1 MFLLILGVVCIC
13 VLNGYILI
21 EEELL
26 ILLASIFWVDAGSKF
41 IKNMLVNEL
50 VHKSIILKKKYKW
63 FFRRKWVFDDIV
75 IRAYYVRI
83 MRYYRLRRET
93 WQFIEQELLENFLI
107 YIVENNILLQKYQLN
122 IELFT
127 MGILCVKDLVNKRF
141 EVLNN
146 ILSEN
151 LLFPK
156 TYTTSEYINLEI
168 ANVNTVVILTV

>member
-1 MFLLILGVVCIC
+1 
-13 VLNGYILI
+13 
-21 EEELL
+21 
-26 ILLASIFWVDAGSKF
+26 
-41 IKNMLVNEL
+41 
-50 VHKSIILKKKYKW
+50 
-63 FFRRKWVFDDIV
+63 
-75 IRAYYVRI
+75 

>member
-1 MFLLILGVVCIC
+1 MAIYWTRTI
-13 VLNGYILI
+13 
-21 EEELL
+21 
-26 ILLASIFWVDAGSKF
+26 
-41 IKNMLVNEL
+41 
-50 VHKSIILKKKYKW
+50 
-63 FFRRKWVFDDIV
+63 RK
-75 IRAYYVRI
+75 
-83 MRYYRLRRET
+83 
-93 WQFIEQELLENFLI
+93 FLI

-156 TYTTSEYINLEI
+156 HIQQ
-168 ANVNTVVILTV
+168 VNILI